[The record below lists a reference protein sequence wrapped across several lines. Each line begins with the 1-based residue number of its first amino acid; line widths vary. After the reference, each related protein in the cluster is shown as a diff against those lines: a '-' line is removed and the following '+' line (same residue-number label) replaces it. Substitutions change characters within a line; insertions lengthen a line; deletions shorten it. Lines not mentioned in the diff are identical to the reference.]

1 MKNEIIKNGKVV
13 SAQKLGSTI
22 DTDKYNEM
30 KNNNVTEYKTLLDSQ
45 RKQCLKTEDDRVF

>member
-1 MKNEIIKNGKVV
+1 MKDEIIKNGKVV
-13 SAQKLGSTI
+13 SAQKLESTI